1 MLPFP
6 RLDFNY
12 IMFQVAQ
19 TGVKYIMV
27 KIAQTNFKLM
37 YSQVFSG
44 IQTLN
49 WIHCNTSG

>member
-12 IMFQVAQ
+12 IMFQLAQ

-37 YSQVFSG
+37 Y
-44 IQTLN
+44 L
-49 WIHCNTSG
+49 